1 MSGEAGLIIEDA
13 DLFPPQNVTQGGM
26 KLYGSRPAP
35 MVIGYANAVVQ
46 TAGSGLVPL
55 FEQMM
60 HDQNGR
66 RYTVDSFRRYESGG
80 LGATIR
86 GDVVLMG
93 SIAFMKL
100 MRVRV
105 PEGTRLKQAVYL
117 SVNGE
122 LTAVFALNY
131 APAESVRAGLAS
143 VLRAGALVPVL
154 ATRDFMIT
162 PQYGPGRESMCGA
175 YCLFA
180 GTSCILV
187 DRNLERRRNMD
198 LEHLI
203 ELILPPIIGVL
214 EMMGIFVVAVSA
226 VRAFAEYL
234 GNTFLHRHYALQ
246 FELADG
252 LATGLEFKMA
262 AEILKTVLVR
272 EMSELLILGAVII
285 LRALLSL
292 LIHFE
297 LKSSQTRT
305 EEKP

>member
-1 MSGEAGLIIEDA
+1 
-13 DLFPPQNVTQGGM
+13 
-26 KLYGSRPAP
+26 
-35 MVIGYANAVVQ
+35 
-46 TAGSGLVPL
+46 
-55 FEQMM
+55 
-60 HDQNGR
+60 
-66 RYTVDSFRRYESGG
+66 
-80 LGATIR
+80 
-86 GDVVLMG
+86 
-93 SIAFMKL
+93 
-100 MRVRV
+100 
-105 PEGTRLKQAVYL
+105 
-117 SVNGE
+117 
-122 LTAVFALNY
+122 
-131 APAESVRAGLAS
+131 
-143 VLRAGALVPVL
+143 
-154 ATRDFMIT
+154 
-162 PQYGPGRESMCGA
+162 
-175 YCLFA
+175 
-180 GTSCILV
+180 
-187 DRNLERRRNMD
+187 MD

-297 LKSSQTRT
+297 LKSSQTRRGRRT
-305 EEKP
+305 PVGGPDPGQRAGRSGRCAGGCVFCGIRLHSRLSRFHRAGARGTFCAGPSGGARRRVHAGAFSFL